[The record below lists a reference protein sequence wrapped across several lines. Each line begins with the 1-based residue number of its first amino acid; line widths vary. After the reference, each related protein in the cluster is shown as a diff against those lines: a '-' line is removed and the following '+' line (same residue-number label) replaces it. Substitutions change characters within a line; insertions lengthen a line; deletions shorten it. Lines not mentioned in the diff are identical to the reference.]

1 MSQHRERSGKRW
13 FFFIFKNLKNISK
26 QKKKT
31 LVNNFQIKFEL
42 KSLPYHRKSLKI
54 PELQRACINTVVN
67 GVEAGNQQ
75 INEKNIC
82 HLQFEI

>member
-1 MSQHRERSGKRW
+1 MVFLHIQEPKKY
-13 FFFIFKNLKNISK
+13 FKTE
-26 QKKKT
+26 KKT

-42 KSLPYHRKSLKI
+42 KSLTYHRKSLKI
-54 PELQRACINTVVN
+54 PELQRACIDTVVN

>member
-13 FFFIFKNLKNISK
+13 FFFIFKNLNNISK
-26 QKKKT
+26 HKET
-31 LVNNFQIKFEL
+31 FNNFQIKCEL
-42 KSLPYHRKSLKI
+42 KLLTYHRKSLKI

-75 INEKNIC
+75 IDEKNIC
-82 HLQFEI
+82 YLQFEK

>member
-1 MSQHRERSGKRW
+1 MSQHCERSGKRW

-26 QKKKT
+26 QKKT
-31 LVNNFQIKFEL
+31 QLCNNFKIKCEL
-42 KSLPYHRKSLKI
+42 KSLTYHRKSLKI
-54 PELQRACINTVVN
+54 PELQRACIDTVVN